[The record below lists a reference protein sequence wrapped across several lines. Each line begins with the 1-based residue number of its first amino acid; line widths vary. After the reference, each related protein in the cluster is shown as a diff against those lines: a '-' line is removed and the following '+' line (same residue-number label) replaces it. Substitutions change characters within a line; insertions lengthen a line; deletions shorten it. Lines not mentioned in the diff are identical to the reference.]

1 MEGLEPP
8 STRFQAEV
16 SAAGL
21 HPDYET
27 TKWWER
33 ESNSRHPALQASA
46 LPTELSHRLQGTS
59 LLRAG
64 ALVAM
69 STCVLATA
77 LVGAWSWRSDSNRL
91 GPAYEAGA
99 LSSRASP
106 AKFAT

>member
-46 LPTELSHRLQGTS
+46 LPTELSHQTH
-59 LLRAG
+59 G
-64 ALVAM
+64 ADEGIRTLTGLITKQVP
-69 STCVLATA
+69 T
-77 LVGAWSWRSDSNRL
+77 L
-91 GPAYEAGA
+91 G
-99 LSSRASP
+99 
-106 AKFAT
+106 